1 MTDNKRFITVE
12 GGEGAGKTTVL
23 KRLYE
28 SLTDKGYDVL
38 MTREPGGS
46 VIAEKIRDVILD
58 PAHLEMDDRT
68 EALLYAAARRQ
79 HLTEKVLPH
88 LQKGGVVLCDR
99 YIDSSLVYQGGA
111 RGIGIERVRELN
123 HFATGAF
130 YPGKTFYFD
139 VSPEIGLKRIGDHKG
154 REFNRLDAESL
165 AFHEEVRRTYLTLAK
180 AEPERITVINAE
192 QAEEAVF
199 QDVLTRALTLLKD

>member
-1 MTDNKRFITVE
+1 MTDAKRFITVE

-23 KRLYE
+23 KRLHE
-28 SLTDKGYDVL
+28 ALTDKGYDVL

-46 VIAEKIRDVILD
+46 IIAEKIRDVILD
-58 PAHLEMDDRT
+58 PEHMEMDDRT

-88 LQKGGVVLCDR
+88 LQNGGIVLCDR
-99 YIDSSLVYQGGA
+99 FIDSSLVYQGGA
-111 RGIGIERVRELN
+111 RGIGIEKVRELN
-123 HFATGAF
+123 HFATGGF

-139 VSPEIGLKRIGDHKG
+139 VSPEVGLKRIGDHKG

-165 AFHEEVRRTYLTLAK
+165 AFHEEVRRTYLMLAK
-180 AEPERITVINAE
+180 AEPERIAVIDAE
-192 QAEEAVF
+192 QTEEAVF
-199 QDVLTRALTLLKD
+199 LDVLARTLNLLTN